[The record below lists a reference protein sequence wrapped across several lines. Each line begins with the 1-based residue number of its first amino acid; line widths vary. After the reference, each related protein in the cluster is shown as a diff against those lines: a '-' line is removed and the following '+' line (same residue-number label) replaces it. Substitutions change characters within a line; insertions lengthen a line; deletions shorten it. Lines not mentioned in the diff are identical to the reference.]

1 MNRNLSFLFLNDQSG
16 AALVIALLMMV
27 VLTLIGLAS
36 TFTSTFEIKLSGN
49 KRGSTNAFYSADS
62 GVQVVLSNIENFNL
76 PGKYDTDSKYYY
88 SLETGVPNPTNA
100 DIVIYH
106 DTTQTG
112 SPRGLGFSA
121 TGNFDFV
128 HYVVESKGQD
138 QVDLSPVKST
148 TAVQQKVVRLV
159 PTLQGGN

>member
-1 MNRNLSFLFLNDQSG
+1 MNRNHSFLNDQSG

-62 GVQVVLSNIENFNL
+62 GVQVVLSNIENFSL
-76 PGKYDTDSKYYY
+76 PGKYDIGNEYHY
-88 SLETGVPNPTNA
+88 SLESGVTNPTNA

-106 DTTQTG
+106 DTTQVG
-112 SPRGLGFSA
+112 APRGLGFSA
-121 TGNFDFV
+121 IGNYDFF
-128 HYVVESKGQD
+128 HYSVQSKGQD
-138 QVDLSPVKST
+138 QVDLSPIKST
-148 TAVQQKVVRLV
+148 TTVQQKVVRLV
-159 PTLQGGN
+159 PTVQGGY

>member
-1 MNRNLSFLFLNDQSG
+1 MNRNHSYLNNQSG

-36 TFTSTFEIKLSGN
+36 TFTSTFEVKLSGN

-62 GVQVVLSNIENFNL
+62 GVQVAVSKIENFNL
-76 PGKYDTDSKYYY
+76 PGKYDIGNKYHY
-88 SLETGVPNPTNA
+88 SLESGVTNPTKA

-106 DTTQTG
+106 DTTQVG
-112 SPRGLGFSA
+112 APRGLGFSA
-121 TGNFDFV
+121 IGNFDFI

-138 QVDLSPVKST
+138 QVDLSPIKST
-148 TAVQQKVVRLV
+148 TTVQQKMVRLV
-159 PTLQGGN
+159 PTAQGGY